1 MAAKHASVKLSTE
14 LLNIARREAETF
26 NRSLGAQVEH
36 WMLLGRAMENSPGV
50 SMERVRAALAGKT
63 TFEKLTTVE
72 QTAFLEQ
79 FGAEWDAETQEAY
92 AALGC
97 QVGAIGR
104 RESGRLVRRE
114 ADGSLRPID

>member
-50 SMERVRAALAGKT
+50 SMDRVRAALAGKT

-92 AALGC
+92 AALGR
-97 QVGAIGR
+97 QVGAVGR
-104 RESGRLVRRE
+104 DESGRLVRRE